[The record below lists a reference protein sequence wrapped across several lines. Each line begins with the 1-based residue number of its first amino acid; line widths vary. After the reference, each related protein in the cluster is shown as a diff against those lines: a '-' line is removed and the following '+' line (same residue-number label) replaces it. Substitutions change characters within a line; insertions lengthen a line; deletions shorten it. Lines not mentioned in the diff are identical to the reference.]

1 MNPHTH
7 LLACNQQNGALLG
20 VHHLAE
26 DVVKD
31 EKLTPAVLKEFHL
44 VINLKQIR
52 EREKKHNLS
61 KAGFVFFSGIR
72 SVFGLIKDLQVCF

>member
-1 MNPHTH
+1 MNPQTH

-26 DVVKD
+26 NVVKD

-44 VINLKQIR
+44 VINLNQIR
-52 EREKKHNLS
+52 ENKHNLS
-61 KAGFVFFSGIR
+61 KAGFVYFSGIW
-72 SVFGLIKDLQVCF
+72 SVFGLIKDLRVCF